1 MPMKSLFVGFLV
13 LVALLASNLV
23 PAGADIV
30 GDWATV
36 KTPPPPALKAV
47 TIDRATTALL
57 VLDFVDRLCNFPA
70 CTSGAIPNVAKLIA
84 GARAAHVP
92 VVYSEIGGTTAA
104 NILPAVAP
112 QPGEPIV
119 TSHADKF
126 IGTNLQQLL
135 DQKGIKNVIVTG
147 VAANGAALYTASHA
161 AFLGYKVVFPVDAI
175 AAPDTFADLV
185 AVWNVA
191 NAPGVGTSTTLTTTG
206 QITF

>member
-1 MPMKSLFVGFLV
+1 MKNLLV
-13 LVALLASNLV
+13 RLVALVALLASSLV
-23 PAGADIV
+23 PASADIV
-30 GDWATV
+30 GDWTTI
-36 KTPPPPALKAV
+36 KTPPPPALKPV

-57 VLDFVDRLCNFPA
+57 VLDFVDRICNFPE
-70 CTSGAIPNVAKLIA
+70 CTSGAVPNVAKLIA

-92 VVYSEIGGTTAA
+92 VIYSEVGGTTAA

-112 QPGEPIV
+112 QSGEPIV
-119 TSHADKF
+119 SAHADKF
-126 IGTNLQQLL
+126 IGTNLQELL

-161 AFLGYKVVFPVDAI
+161 AFLGYKVVFPIDAI
-175 AAPDTFADLV
+175 AASDRFADLL

-206 QITF
+206 QVTF